1 MQDNEIRC
9 TQPQRVQRIPVSV
22 STQSAPG
29 ISPLKLIENSSSCY
43 NSMPPYL
50 GHSTVLLAHRQT
62 CILPN
67 GKCVSCLMEV
77 AVVQN
82 SVARQYLPRLAD
94 SLLNDQLHAM
104 GAVLIEGVKGCG
116 KTATARQRS
125 SSEVLLDTD
134 PEAVRRAALDPRLL
148 LDGAS
153 PRLLDEWQRTPRIWD
168 AVRRA
173 VDDRGLP
180 GQFILTGSAT
190 PNDSIQRHSGAGR
203 FGTLRMRTM
212 TLSEKNATTPTA
224 SVTGLLAGDPP
235 APANSPVTVQD
246 YLGHLAIGGWPLLV
260 GADER
265 AARIYL
271 AGYLDVIVERD
282 INEVSGGPRNPRLV
296 RRFLH
301 AYAQMTAHT
310 ANLSTI
316 MKRARD
322 EAPDDPNI
330 PSGATAETYL
340 QALQRMMIIDD
351 IPAWEPAVRSAKRL
365 TTTPKRHLAD
375 PSLAVALLR
384 MTPARMLSDLET
396 TGFLFESLV
405 AHDLRIYA
413 EAAGATCYHYREA
426 EGRLEVDY
434 ILETWDGNW
443 VGIEVKLG
451 ESELDKAADSLHR
464 LAARIPRK
472 PLALVVI
479 TATSLAHTREDG
491 VHVIPLGVLGP

>member
-1 MQDNEIRC
+1 MSN
-9 TQPQRVQRIPVSV
+9 T
-22 STQSAPG
+22 
-29 ISPLKLIENSSSCY
+29 
-43 NSMPPYL
+43 
-50 GHSTVLLAHRQT
+50 
-62 CILPN
+62 
-67 GKCVSCLMEV
+67 
-77 AVVQN
+77 
-82 SVARQYLPRLAD
+82 VARQYLPRLAD
-94 SLLNDQLHAM
+94 GQLSEQLHAM

-125 SSEVLLDTD
+125 ASEVLLDTD
-134 PEAVRRAALDPRLL
+134 PEAERRAALDPRLL
-148 LDGAS
+148 LDGHT

-173 VDDRGLP
+173 VDDRGVP

-190 PNDSIQRHSGAGR
+190 PSDSIARHSGAGR

-212 TLSEKNATTPTA
+212 TLSEKQATFPTTSVA
-224 SVTGLLAGDPP
+224 SLLSGEAPP
-235 APANSPVTVQD
+235 PANSQITVAD
-246 YLGHLAIGGWPLLV
+246 YLGHLTIGGWPLLV

-265 AARIYL
+265 AARTYL
-271 AGYLDVIVERD
+271 NGYLDVIVERD
-282 INEVSGGPRNPRLV
+282 IAEVSAAPRNPRLV

-301 AYAQMTAHT
+301 AYAQMTAHP

-322 EAPDDPNI
+322 EAPDDPNV

-340 QALQRMMIIDD
+340 RALRRMMIIDD
-351 IPAWEPAVRSAKRL
+351 VPAWDPSVRSAKRL

-384 MTPARMLSDLET
+384 MSPQRMLADLET

-413 EAAGATCYHYREA
+413 EAAGATCHHYREA

-434 ILETWDGNW
+434 ILETRDGDW
-443 VGIEVKLG
+443 LGIEVKLG
-451 ESELDKAADSLHR
+451 ETELDKAAQSLHR
-464 LAARIPRK
+464 LAARIPRA
-472 PLALVVI
+472 PRALAII
-479 TATSLAHTREDG
+479 TATTLAYTREDG
-491 VHVIPLGVLGP
+491 VHVIPLGLLGP